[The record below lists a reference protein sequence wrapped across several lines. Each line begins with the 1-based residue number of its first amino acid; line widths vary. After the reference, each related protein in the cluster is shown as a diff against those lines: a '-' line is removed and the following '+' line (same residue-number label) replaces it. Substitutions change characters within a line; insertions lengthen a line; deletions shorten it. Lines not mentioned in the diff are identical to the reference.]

1 MKINQ
6 KLPDIEF
13 IVGENIIIKSKDL
26 LGKKV
31 IIYFYPKDN
40 TPGCTQEAIDFS
52 ANIKKF
58 DKIDV
63 KIIGVSKDSLK
74 KHKNFKS
81 KYNLSFPLAS
91 DENGKICEIFNVWVE
106 KSMYGKTYMG
116 VVRTT
121 YLINP
126 DGNIAE
132 AWTKVK
138 AKGHAESVLER
149 LVELKG

>member
-74 KHKNFKS
+74 KHENFKS

-106 KSMYGKTYMG
+106 KSMYGKKYMG
-116 VVRTT
+116 IERSTFIFDEKLKLVQSWRNVKVKNHVNEVYTF
-121 YLINP
+121 LINK
-126 DGNIAE
+126 I
-132 AWTKVK
+132 
-138 AKGHAESVLER
+138 
-149 LVELKG
+149 